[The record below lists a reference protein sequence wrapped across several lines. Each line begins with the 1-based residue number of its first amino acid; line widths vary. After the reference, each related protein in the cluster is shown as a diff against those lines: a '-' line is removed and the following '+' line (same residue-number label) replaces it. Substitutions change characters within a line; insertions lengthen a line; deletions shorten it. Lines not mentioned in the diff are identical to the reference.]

1 MHYLGFKSPA
11 EDMEKVM
18 KMDLI
23 RNFLLVMTIYLV
35 PVLITTLVI
44 GSLAHA

>member
-1 MHYLGFKSPA
+1 
-11 EDMEKVM
+11 MEKMM